1 VLSQVGG
8 LLLITDRSSV
18 NPSTALWPQLL
29 SGQFLL
35 TAQSSVDFVCREG
48 FRNIVTEPLTDLLV
62 TGVIGVPKCIE
73 KLCKSL
79 WSPTVFGWTTSLS
92 RHANL
97 LKRFV
102 SGQDFFK
109 KKLVLPAVPEIILV
123 Q

>member
-1 VLSQVGG
+1 V
-8 LLLITDRSSV
+8 
-18 NPSTALWPQLL
+18 
-29 SGQFLL
+29 
-35 TAQSSVDFVCREG
+35 QSSVDFVGGER
-48 FRNIVTEPLTDLLV
+48 FRIIVTEPLTDLLV

-79 WSPTVFGWTTSLS
+79 WPATVLGWTTSLS

-102 SGQDFFK
+102 SSQDFFK
-109 KKLVLPAVPEIILV
+109 KKLVPPAVSEIILI

>member
-1 VLSQVGG
+1 
-8 LLLITDRSSV
+8 
-18 NPSTALWPQLL
+18 
-29 SGQFLL
+29 
-35 TAQSSVDFVCREG
+35 
-48 FRNIVTEPLTDLLV
+48 V